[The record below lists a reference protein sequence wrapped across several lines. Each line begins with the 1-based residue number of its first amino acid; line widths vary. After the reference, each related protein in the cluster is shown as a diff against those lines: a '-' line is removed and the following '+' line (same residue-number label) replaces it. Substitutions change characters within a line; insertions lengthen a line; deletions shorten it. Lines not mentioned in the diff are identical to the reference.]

1 MNTPFQANPNNR
13 IRVLYGVI
21 FVICI
26 IIGLRLFYI
35 QVIRHSYYEAQARES
50 QLKRY
55 EIPAERGT
63 LFALDGD
70 EKVPLVLNEL
80 RYNIVADPQIIIDK
94 EETAL
99 RVADILKVSKDDIK
113 KSLQSGSRYEILGK
127 KQTKDVKEKIEKL
140 MADGDIIGVFA
151 ERTVQRVYPQGTLAA
166 QVLGFVDDESK
177 GRYGIEESLNQDL
190 SGTAGRVRALTDQ
203 NGIPLLA
210 NGENVQEDP
219 IDGKDVTLTIDVAMQ
234 KQAENILQDGLKNAN
249 SNSGSV
255 IIVNPNNGQ
264 IKALAN
270 YPSYNP
276 AEFQKVEDTAIF
288 TNPAVSSLLEPGS
301 IMKTLTLAA
310 GLDSGSVTKD
320 QTYYDPSFWK
330 IGDAT
335 VRNVEEDGG
344 AAVRSM
350 SDILRYSLNTG
361 ATWLIMQMGGGELNQ
376 KGREAWYDYLTN
388 HYGLGKVTN
397 IEQGYEEP
405 GYIANPVEGYGL
417 NIQYANSS
425 FGQGILTTSL
435 QMAMAVSAVVNGGTY
450 YQPTLVAGK
459 TDSDRIYAENKPKI
473 VYNKTVSTEV
483 SATLVDY
490 MQVALN
496 NNNLLKKFGR
506 PGYIVG
512 GKTGT
517 AEIANPAGG
526 YYEDRFNGTYVGF
539 VGGDRPEYV
548 IMVRVDEPKVSG
560 YAGTT
565 AAGPIFGSVVT
576 MLIDNFSVQARNGQ

>member
-1 MNTPFQANPNNR
+1 MNTKQANPNLR

-21 FVICI
+21 FVICT

-35 QVIRHSYYEAQARES
+35 QVIKYSYYEAQAQES

-55 EIPAERGT
+55 EIPAERGAI
-63 LFALDGD
+63 FALDGD
-70 EKVPLVLNEL
+70 DRVPLVLNEL
-80 RYNIVADPQIIIDK
+80 RYDIVADPQIIIDK
-94 EETAL
+94 EDTAL
-99 RVADILKVSKDDIK
+99 RLADILKTNKDDIK
-113 KSLQSGSRYEILGK
+113 KSLERDSRYEILGK
-127 KQTKDVKEKIEKL
+127 KQTKDIKEKVEKL

-151 ERTVQRVYPQGTLAA
+151 YRTVQRVYPQGTLAA
-166 QVLGFVDDESK
+166 QVLGFVDDDSK
-177 GRYGIEESLNQDL
+177 GRYGIEESLQQDL

-203 NGIPLLA
+203 NGVPLLA

-234 KQAENILQDGLKNAN
+234 KQAEKILQDGLKNAI
-249 SNSGSV
+249 SDSGSV
-255 IIVNPNNGQ
+255 IIVNPNTGQ

-276 AEFQKVEDTAIF
+276 AEFNKVEDAKIF

-301 IMKTLTLAA
+301 VIKTLTLAA

-361 ATWLIMQMGGGELNQ
+361 ATWLVMQMGGGELNQ
-376 KGREAWYDYLTN
+376 KGREAWHEYLTN
-388 HYGLGKVTN
+388 NFGFGRPTN
-397 IEQGYEEP
+397 VEQGYEEP
-405 GYIANPVEGYGL
+405 GYVADPIEGYGL

-450 YQPTLVAGK
+450 YQPTLVAGE
-459 TDSDRIYAENKPKI
+459 TDSDGNYNEKAPKI
-473 VYNKTVSTEV
+473 VNDDTVSEDV
-483 SATLVDY
+483 SATLIDY

-548 IMVRVDEPKVSG
+548 IMVTVNEPKVSG

-565 AAGPIFGSVVT
+565 AAGPIFGSAVS
-576 MLIDNFSVQARNGQ
+576 MLIDNFSVQAATGQ